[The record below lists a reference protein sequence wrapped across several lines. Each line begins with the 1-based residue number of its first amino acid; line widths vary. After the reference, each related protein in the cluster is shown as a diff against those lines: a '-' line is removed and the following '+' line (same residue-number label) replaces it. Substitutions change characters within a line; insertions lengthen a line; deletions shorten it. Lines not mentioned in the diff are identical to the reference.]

1 MKKGQRVR
9 DAVSKKIS
17 KLHREGKGVPQAIAT
32 SLSMKRK
39 GKLGSCGGYKKGK
52 K

>member
-1 MKKGQRVR
+1 MKKGQHVR

-17 KLHREGKGVPQAIAT
+17 KLHKEGKGVPQAIAI

-39 GKLGSCGGYKKGK
+39 GKLGPCGGYKKGK